1 MIQFPNNRLTY
12 TGKQGPVYDNDGQNA
27 INNLYSAVN
36 MLLGLSPTGF
46 AILSGFIYSSGS
58 YGSGYFYLNGV
69 IYYFAGS
76 ITSGQC
82 LVPNVTQINNAEFS
96 DGVLRNTYQI
106 FGSTTSSTASG
117 SSSPL
122 FTSNMDSYRLNLTVL
137 NNLILSIINNIG
149 SGAGNIPIVGAAG
162 LNDNAAVV
170 TDSTGKLITNAIGVS
185 PGMIPKVGG
194 AGGLGDNLPVV
205 TDGVGCLT
213 TNSNSQAS
221 PATIPNNFNTQA
233 LAGGVID
240 LSTAV
245 PPNKL
250 AIIHIQFTSTSGLT
264 GGMILSK
271 NGESNANNKIYLN
284 AAATGAQW
292 YGQVLCFVDN
302 ASKINVSVV
311 TGISEID
318 HFHVQ
323 GYI

>member
-1 MIQFPNNRLTY
+1 MIQYPNNRLTY

-27 INNLYSAVN
+27 INNLYSAIN

-46 AILSGFIYSSGS
+46 AILSGFVYSSGS

-69 IYYFAGS
+69 IYYFAGG

-96 DGVLRNTYQI
+96 DGVSRNTYQI

-117 SSSPL
+117 STSPL

-137 NNLILSIINNIG
+137 NANILSILNNIG
-149 SGAGNIPIVGAAG
+149 SNTGNIPVIGSNLVA
-162 LNDNAAVV
+162 NQPVITDNNN
-170 TDSTGKLITNAIGVS
+170 KLISNV
-185 PGMIPKVGG
+185 
-194 AGGLGDNLPVV
+194 
-205 TDGVGCLT
+205 
-213 TNSNSQAS
+213 NSMAS
-221 PATIPNNFNTQA
+221 PPTVPNNFNTQA

-271 NGESNANNKIYLN
+271 NGESSANNKIYLN